1 MKEQIL
7 KHLKEKKE
15 EYNENVKNLEFTEQG
30 MEHNYNV
37 IDTYKALNCFIDY
50 LINYIVDIPESKK
63 IIDCNSFELL
73 NELYNKSID
82 FNIKSEIRRDYISL
96 YIDLL
101 RVIKE

>member
-15 EYNENVKNLEFTEQG
+15 EYNENVKNLEFSEQG
-30 MEHNYNV
+30 MEHNYNI

-50 LINYIVDIPESKK
+50 LINYIVDIPE
-63 IIDCNSFELL
+63 IIYCNSFELL
-73 NELYNKSID
+73 NTLYNESTDCSI
-82 FNIKSEIRRDYISL
+82 NSEIRRDYISL

>member
-37 IDTYKALNCFIDY
+37 IDTYKALNCFIDD

-63 IIDCNSFELL
+63 N
-73 NELYNKSID
+73 
-82 FNIKSEIRRDYISL
+82 
-96 YIDLL
+96 
-101 RVIKE
+101 

>member
-63 IIDCNSFELL
+63 IIDSNSFELL
-73 NELYNKSID
+73 NLLYNESID
-82 FNIKSEIRRDYISL
+82 FSLKSEIRRDYISL

>member
-73 NELYNKSID
+73 NTLYNESTDFSI
-82 FNIKSEIRRDYISL
+82 NSEIRRDYISL